1 MRAHASAII
10 VLDSRMHTRHI
21 IAVLHGRTSLH
32 THTHLYLHTQSTHLA
47 VAADRSGP
55 WAAAAAVEVSTW
67 MTSLMGPMPAKLS
80 SARS

>member
-1 MRAHASAII
+1 MHLQLSCLIPACTHATSSQSCMVAH
-10 VLDSRMHTRHI
+10 LY
-21 IAVLHGRTSLH
+21 